1 MPPALIIPGVQV
13 KTEFEPSPVL
23 PGQTG
28 ILGVVGVADR
38 GPLLPTPI
46 GSFGELVELF
56 GPATRYTMP
65 EVRSAF
71 ANGVSRAVIARIE
84 PGRGQ
89 KASLDLLDDDGEKVV
104 TLQARAEGGWGNRLA
119 VKVSQVKALSGRG
132 VKYVNVETFLDGT
145 SIETFPNLVM
155 DETSPNY
162 LFDRLNNAS
171 RVVVAVD
178 PLFQTTLPSSLARTV
193 LAESDSRAAFATLKV
208 GAADAIRIEA
218 KRSGRAGNQAA
229 VTVRDG
235 RASLV
240 ITGAANAPSVEIIAR
255 EPGAAGTGIRVS
267 VTGAGPDTVNLV
279 VTPATGAPRVYGTL
293 ANVAAIVAALASDP
307 DVVAEAR
314 GTVLPSVP
322 LAATPL
328 ARHVT
333 IDVIAEGRDTS
344 TYPDLADLAAVTA
357 INDPVVTFTAVAGAT
372 QLPDVNTTGVGLRG
386 GHNRGAALALVGE
399 TSTEP
404 LLELVPAPG
413 VRARLAVAVAGAVS
427 SLDNAT
433 GVVTLTVFQD
443 DELTETFNDLTMDP
457 DDPRY
462 MPQVLSGSGLLRA
475 HDLFVRSRTTSFPR
489 HMVRAAALT
498 GGSSPLPDDYQAALD
513 RLESAEEVDLV
524 IASVANQFDDRTSAD
539 ARRSVRTVHQ
549 SVVAH
554 CTRMADVARNRI
566 GIGSVTVAEQA
577 QVPDILDHANDV
589 RSDHFI
595 LTAPAGTEAAV
606 AGLLGRQDFFQSPT
620 FKTVAAL
627 DGEPGRY
634 TDARLEQLIT
644 GNVLVVNVRRGL
656 GNIVVKGLLTSGRQV
671 NVQRTAN
678 KAVREVKAIADKYV
692 GLLNNDGARNAL
704 RQQIFAM
711 FLQMERD
718 GALVPSTD
726 GKDLAFTV
734 NVYSTQADF
743 ANGIVRVDIAIRP
756 VRAIDYIYATILVK
770 N

>member
-1 MPPALIIPGVQV
+1 MPSALVIPGVQV

-28 ILGVVGVADR
+28 ILGVVGIADR

-46 GSFGELVELF
+46 GNFGELVELF

-65 EVRSAF
+65 EVRAAF

-89 KASLDLLDDDGEKVV
+89 KASLDLLDDDDERVV
-104 TLQARAEGGWGNRLA
+104 TLQARAEGGWGNTLS
-119 VKVSQVKALSGRG
+119 VKVTQVKVLSGRG
-132 VKYVNVETFLDGT
+132 VKYVNVETRLDGKT
-145 SIETFPNLVM
+145 IETFNNLVM
-155 DETSPNY
+155 DETSPDY
-162 LFDRLNNAS
+162 LFDRINSGS
-171 RVVVAVD
+171 RVLVALD
-178 PLFQTTLPSSLARTV
+178 PLFQTALPASVAR
-193 LAESDSRAAFATLKV
+193 AAFADSDSRAAFATLKV
-208 GAADAIRIEA
+208 GAADVVRVEA
-218 KRSGRAGNQAA
+218 KRTGRAGNQAA
-229 VTVRDG
+229 VTVGDG
-235 RASLV
+235 RASLRL
-240 ITGAANAPSVEIIAR
+240 TGAANAPSVEIIAR
-255 EPGAAGTGIRVS
+255 EPGPAGTGIRVS
-267 VTGAGPDTVNLV
+267 TTAAGPDTINIV
-279 VTPATGAPRVYGTL
+279 VAPAAGAPRVYGSL
-293 ANVAAIVAALASDP
+293 ANVGAIVSALANDP

-328 ARHVT
+328 GRRVT
-333 IDVIAEGRDTS
+333 IEVIAEGRDTS
-344 TYPDLADLAAVTA
+344 TYPDLPDLAAIAGIT
-357 INDPVVTFTAVAGAT
+357 DPVVAFSTVAGAT
-372 QLPDVNTTGVGLRG
+372 QLPDVSTTGINLQG
-386 GHNRGAALALVGE
+386 GRNKGAALQLVGE

-413 VRARLAVAVAGAVS
+413 VRSRLAVGVTAGLS

-433 GVVTLTVFQD
+433 GVVSLTVFRE

-457 DDPRY
+457 DDPNY
-462 MPQVLSGSGLLRA
+462 LPEVLTSSGFLRA

-489 HMVRAAALT
+489 HMVRPAPLT
-498 GGSSPLPDDYQAALD
+498 GGTSPLPDDYQSALE

-524 IASVANQFDDRTSAD
+524 IAAVANQLDGAGI
-539 ARRSVRTVHQ
+539 RRVHQ

-554 CTRMADVARNRI
+554 CTKMADVARNRI
-566 GIGSVTVAEQA
+566 GIGSAAATEQA
-577 QVPDILDHANDV
+577 RTPDILDHANDV

-595 LTAPAGTEAAV
+595 LSAPAGTEAAV

-634 TDARLEQLIT
+634 TDSQLEQLIT
-644 GNVLVVNVRRGL
+644 GNVLVVNARRGL
-656 GNIVVKGLLTSGRQV
+656 GNIVVKGLLTSGRQI

-678 KAVREVKAIADKYV
+678 QAVREVKAISDKYI
-692 GLLNNDGARNAL
+692 GLLNNEGARNAL

-711 FLQMERD
+711 LLQMTRD

-726 GKDLAFTV
+726 GKDPAFAV

-743 ANGIVRVDIAIRP
+743 ANGIVRIDLAIRP